1 MLEFEMEENNNNLAN
16 IKVIG
21 VGGGGSNAVNR
32 MIESGVECVEFIVAN
47 TDAQALEASKAATKI
62 QLGPKLTK
70 GLGAGGRPEVGRKAA
85 EESTEEIAKALEGAD
100 LVFVTAGMGGGTGT
114 GAAPIVAEIAKSQG
128 ALTIGIVTKPFAFEG
143 RKRSNGAMKGVE
155 DLKEK
160 VDSIVTIPNDRLL
173 QIASSET
180 TLEQAF
186 SFADDILRQGVQ
198 GISDTIAKAGI
209 LNLDFADVRTIM
221 ADTGTALM
229 GVGTAKGENR
239 AIVAAKAAI
248 SSPLLELSIEGA
260 TGILVNI
267 SGANLTIMEAQAAAD
282 FIYDAACGDDGD
294 AEVMFGAFNDESAGD
309 EIKVTVIATGFS
321 NEQQEM
327 VMHPEAKKEKAQS
340 EQPAQKSKTTV
351 RADRSYNYD
360 PDELSKTISQW
371 DKETK
376 KSFTSS
382 IEIPS
387 FLSNKRK

>member
-1 MLEFEMEENNNNLAN
+1 MFELEENENHNLAN

-32 MIESGVECVEFIVAN
+32 MIESGIECVEFIVAN
-47 TDAQALEASKAATKI
+47 TDAQALAASKASVKI

-85 EESTEEIAKALEGAD
+85 EESAEEIGKVLEGAD

-160 VDSIVTIPNDRLL
+160 VDAIVTIPNDRLL

-198 GISDTIAKAGI
+198 GISDTIAKPGI
-209 LNLDFADVRTIM
+209 INLDFADVRTIM

-260 TGILVNI
+260 TGILFNI
-267 SGANLTIMEAQAAAD
+267 SGANLTLMEAQQAAD
-282 FIYDAACGDDGD
+282 FIYDAACAGDGD
-294 AEVMFGAFNDESAGD
+294 AEVMFGAFNDETSGD

-321 NEQQEM
+321 NEQQEQ
-327 VMHPEAKKEKAQS
+327 VMRPYNAREKEQK
-340 EQPAQKSKTTV
+340 ERPAQGEQSV
-351 RADRSYNYD
+351 FERRGYRYNA
-360 PDELSKTISQW
+360 EESSKTISQW
-371 DKETK
+371 ENEAK
-376 KSFTSS
+376 KKYTNNIS
-382 IEIPS
+382 IPE
-387 FLSNKRK
+387 FLNSRNKK

>member
-155 DLKEK
+155 DLKET
-160 VDSIVTIPNDRLL
+160 VDSTVTIPNDRLL

-209 LNLDFADVRTIM
+209 INLDFANS
-221 ADTGTALM
+221 GLM
-229 GVGTAKGENR
+229 Y
-239 AIVAAKAAI
+239 I
-248 SSPLLELSIEGA
+248 STVLSSYA
-260 TGILVNI
+260 VP
-267 SGANLTIMEAQAAAD
+267 
-282 FIYDAACGDDGD
+282 
-294 AEVMFGAFNDESAGD
+294 
-309 EIKVTVIATGFS
+309 VI
-321 NEQQEM
+321 
-327 VMHPEAKKEKAQS
+327 
-340 EQPAQKSKTTV
+340 
-351 RADRSYNYD
+351 
-360 PDELSKTISQW
+360 
-371 DKETK
+371 
-376 KSFTSS
+376 
-382 IEIPS
+382 IPG
-387 FLSNKRK
+387 

>member
-1 MLEFEMEENNNNLAN
+1 MFELEENSNNNLAN

-32 MIESGVECVEFIVAN
+32 MIESGIECVEFIVAN
-47 TDAQALEASKAATKI
+47 TDAQALTASKAATKI

-85 EESTEEIAKALEGAD
+85 EESTEEIAKALDGAD

-160 VDSIVTIPNDRLL
+160 VDAIVTIPNDRLL
-173 QIASSET
+173 QIASTET

-198 GISDTIAKAGI
+198 GISDTIAKPGI
-209 LNLDFADVRTIM
+209 INLDFADVRTIM

-239 AIVAAKAAI
+239 AVVAAKAAV

-260 TGILVNI
+260 TGILFNI

-282 FIYDAACGDDGD
+282 YIYDMACGDEGD
-294 AEVMFGAFNDESAGD
+294 AEVMFGAFNDETAGD

-321 NEQQEM
+321 NEQQEL
-327 VMHPEAKKEKAQS
+327 VMHPENNREKAS
-340 EQPAQKSKTTV
+340 REQNSAKNKTTT
-351 RADRSYNYD
+351 RSDRSYNYD
-360 PDELSKTISQW
+360 TDELSKTISQW
-371 DKETK
+371 DKEAK

>member
-1 MLEFEMEENNNNLAN
+1 MFELEENSNNNLAN

-32 MIESGVECVEFIVAN
+32 MIESGIECVEFIVAN
-47 TDAQALEASKAATKI
+47 TDAQALAASKAATKI

-85 EESTEEIAKALEGAD
+85 EESTEEISKALEGAD

-160 VDSIVTIPNDRLL
+160 VDAIVTIPNDRLL

-198 GISDTIAKAGI
+198 GISDTIAKPGI
-209 LNLDFADVRTIM
+209 INLDFADVRTIM

-260 TGILVNI
+260 TGILFNI
-267 SGANLTIMEAQAAAD
+267 SGANLTLMEAQQAAD
-282 FIYDAACGDDGD
+282 FIYDAACAGDGD
-294 AEVMFGAFNDESAGD
+294 AEVMFGAFNDETSGD

-321 NEQQEM
+321 NEQQEL
-327 VMHPEAKKEKAQS
+327 VMHPENTRERAKKE
-340 EQPAQKSKTTV
+340 QPAAKASA
-351 RADRSYNYD
+351 RSDRSYNYD
-360 PDELSKTISQW
+360 TDELSKTISQW
-371 DKETK
+371 DKEAK

-382 IEIPS
+382 IEIPA

>member
-21 VGGGGSNAVNR
+21 VGGGGGNAVNR

-209 LNLDFADVRTIM
+209 INLDFADVRTIM

-248 SSPLLELSIEGA
+248 FAFI
-260 TGILVNI
+260 GIVHRGRYRYFSQYFRCKLNYHGG
-267 SGANLTIMEAQAAAD
+267 SG
-282 FIYDAACGDDGD
+282 G
-294 AEVMFGAFNDESAGD
+294 S
-309 EIKVTVIATGFS
+309 
-321 NEQQEM
+321 
-327 VMHPEAKKEKAQS
+327 
-340 EQPAQKSKTTV
+340 
-351 RADRSYNYD
+351 
-360 PDELSKTISQW
+360 
-371 DKETK
+371 
-376 KSFTSS
+376 
-382 IEIPS
+382 
-387 FLSNKRK
+387 

>member
-180 TLEQAF
+180 T
-186 SFADDILRQGVQ
+186 
-198 GISDTIAKAGI
+198 IAKAGI
-209 LNLDFADVRTIM
+209 INLDFADVRTIM

-327 VMHPEAKKEKAQS
+327 VMHPGAKKEKAQS

>member
-1 MLEFEMEENNNNLAN
+1 MFELEENSNNNLAN

-32 MIESGVECVEFIVAN
+32 MIESGIECVEFIVAN
-47 TDAQALEASKAATKI
+47 TDAQALAASKAATKI

-85 EESTEEIAKALEGAD
+85 EESTEEISKALEGAD

-160 VDSIVTIPNDRLL
+160 VDAIVTIPNDRLL

-198 GISDTIAKAGI
+198 GISDTIAKPGI
-209 LNLDFADVRTIM
+209 INLDFADVRTIM

-260 TGILVNI
+260 TGILFNI
-267 SGANLTIMEAQAAAD
+267 SGANLTLIEAQQAAD
-282 FIYDAACGDDGD
+282 FIYDAACAGDGD
-294 AEVMFGAFNDESAGD
+294 AEVMFGAFNDENSGD

-321 NEQQEM
+321 NEQQEL
-327 VMHPEAKKEKAQS
+327 VMHPENTRERAKKE
-340 EQPAQKSKTTV
+340 QPVAKNSA
-351 RADRSYNYD
+351 RYDRSYNYD
-360 PDELSKTISQW
+360 TDELSKTISQW
-371 DKETK
+371 DKEAK

>member
-1 MLEFEMEENNNNLAN
+1 MFELEENSNNNLAN

-32 MIESGVECVEFIVAN
+32 MIESGIECVEFIVAN
-47 TDAQALEASKAATKI
+47 TDAQALAASKAATKI

-85 EESTEEIAKALEGAD
+85 EESTEEISRALEGAD

-160 VDSIVTIPNDRLL
+160 VDAIVTIPNDRLL
-173 QIASSET
+173 QIASNET

-198 GISDTIAKAGI
+198 GISDTIAKPGI
-209 LNLDFADVRTIM
+209 INLDFADVRTIM

-260 TGILVNI
+260 TGILFNI
-267 SGANLTIMEAQAAAD
+267 SGANLTLMEAQQAAD
-282 FIYDAACGDDGD
+282 FIYDAACAGDGD
-294 AEVMFGAFNDESAGD
+294 AEVMFGAFNDENSGD

-321 NEQQEM
+321 NEQQEL
-327 VMHPEAKKEKAQS
+327 VMHPENTRERAKKEQPVAKAS
-340 EQPAQKSKTTV
+340 ARS
-351 RADRSYNYD
+351 DRSYNYD
-360 PDELSKTISQW
+360 TDELSKTISQW
-371 DKETK
+371 DKEAK

>member
-1 MLEFEMEENNNNLAN
+1 MFELEENSNNNLAN

-32 MIESGVECVEFIVAN
+32 MIESGIECVEFIVAN
-47 TDAQALEASKAATKI
+47 TDAQALTASKAATKI

-85 EESTEEIAKALEGAD
+85 EESTEEISKALEGAD

-114 GAAPIVAEIAKSQG
+114 GAAPIVAEVAKSQG

-143 RKRSNGAMKGVE
+143 RKRSNGAMKGIE

-160 VDSIVTIPNDRLL
+160 VDAIVTIPNDRLL

-198 GISDTIAKAGI
+198 GISDTIAKPGI
-209 LNLDFADVRTIM
+209 INLDFADVRTIM

-239 AIVAAKAAI
+239 AIVAAKAAV

-260 TGILVNI
+260 TGILFNI

-282 FIYDAACGDDGD
+282 FIYEMACGDDGD
-294 AEVMFGAFNDESAGD
+294 AEVMFGAFNDETAGD

-327 VMHPEAKKEKAQS
+327 VMHPGSNREKANK
-340 EQPAQKSKTTV
+340 EQNISKSKTT
-351 RADRSYNYD
+351 AHSDRSYNYD
-360 PDELSKTISQW
+360 SEELSKTISQW
-371 DKETK
+371 DKEAK

>member
-1 MLEFEMEENNNNLAN
+1 MFELEENENHNLAN

-32 MIESGVECVEFIVAN
+32 MIESGIECVEFIVAN
-47 TDAQALEASKAATKI
+47 TDAQALAASKASVKI

-85 EESTEEIAKALEGAD
+85 EESAEEIGKVLEGAD

-160 VDSIVTIPNDRLL
+160 VDAIVTIPNDRLL

-198 GISDTIAKAGI
+198 GISDTIAKPGI
-209 LNLDFADVRTIM
+209 INLDFADVRTIM

-260 TGILVNI
+260 TGILFNI
-267 SGANLTIMEAQAAAD
+267 SGANLTLMEAQQAAD
-282 FIYDAACGDDGD
+282 FIYDAACAGDGD
-294 AEVMFGAFNDESAGD
+294 AEVMFGAFNDETSGD

-321 NEQQEM
+321 NEQQEQ
-327 VMHPEAKKEKAQS
+327 VMRPYNAREKEQK
-340 EQPAQKSKTTV
+340 ERPAQGEQSV
-351 RADRSYNYD
+351 FERRGYRYNA
-360 PDELSKTISQW
+360 EESSKTISQW
-371 DKETK
+371 ENEAK
-376 KSFTSS
+376 KKYTNNIS
-382 IEIPS
+382 IPVMMTM
-387 FLSNKRK
+387 R

>member
-1 MLEFEMEENNNNLAN
+1 MFELEENSNNNLAN

-32 MIESGVECVEFIVAN
+32 MIESGIECVEFIVAN
-47 TDAQALEASKAATKI
+47 TDAQALTASKAATKI

-70 GLGAGGRPEVGRKAA
+70 GLGAGGRAEVGRKAA
-85 EESTEEIAKALEGAD
+85 EESTEEIAKALDGAD

-160 VDSIVTIPNDRLL
+160 VDAIVTIPNDRLL
-173 QIASSET
+173 QIASTET

-198 GISDTIAKAGI
+198 GISDTIAKPGI
-209 LNLDFADVRTIM
+209 INLDFADVRTIM

-239 AIVAAKAAI
+239 AVVAAKAAV

-260 TGILVNI
+260 TGILFNI

-282 FIYDAACGDDGD
+282 YIYDMACGDEGD
-294 AEVMFGAFNDESAGD
+294 AEVMFGAFNDETAGD

-321 NEQQEM
+321 NEQQEL
-327 VMHPEAKKEKAQS
+327 VMHPENNREKAS
-340 EQPAQKSKTTV
+340 REQNSAKNKTTT
-351 RADRSYNYD
+351 RSDRSYNYD
-360 PDELSKTISQW
+360 TDELSKTISQW
-371 DKETK
+371 DKEAK

>member
-209 LNLDFADVRTIM
+209 INLDFADVRTIM

-248 SSPLLELSIEGA
+248 FLAFI
-260 TGILVNI
+260 GIVHRGCYRYFSQYFRCKLNYHGG
-267 SGANLTIMEAQAAAD
+267 SG
-282 FIYDAACGDDGD
+282 G
-294 AEVMFGAFNDESAGD
+294 S
-309 EIKVTVIATGFS
+309 
-321 NEQQEM
+321 
-327 VMHPEAKKEKAQS
+327 
-340 EQPAQKSKTTV
+340 
-351 RADRSYNYD
+351 
-360 PDELSKTISQW
+360 
-371 DKETK
+371 
-376 KSFTSS
+376 
-382 IEIPS
+382 
-387 FLSNKRK
+387 

>member
-1 MLEFEMEENNNNLAN
+1 MFELEENSNNNLAN

-32 MIESGVECVEFIVAN
+32 MIESGIECVEFIVAN
-47 TDAQALEASKAATKI
+47 TDAQALAASKAATKI

-85 EESTEEIAKALEGAD
+85 EESTEEISKALEGAD

-160 VDSIVTIPNDRLL
+160 VDAIVTIPNDRLL

-198 GISDTIAKAGI
+198 GISDTIAKPGI
-209 LNLDFADVRTIM
+209 INLDFADVRTIM

-260 TGILVNI
+260 TGILFNI
-267 SGANLTIMEAQAAAD
+267 SGANLTLIEAQQAAD
-282 FIYDAACGDDGD
+282 FIYDAACAGDGD
-294 AEVMFGAFNDESAGD
+294 AEVMFGAFNDENSGD

-321 NEQQEM
+321 NEQQEL
-327 VMHPEAKKEKAQS
+327 VMHPENTRERAKKE
-340 EQPAQKSKTTV
+340 QPVAKST
-351 RADRSYNYD
+351 RSDRSYNYD
-360 PDELSKTISQW
+360 TDELSKTISQW
-371 DKETK
+371 DKEAK

>member
-47 TDAQALEASKAATKI
+47 TDAQALEASKAAIKI

-209 LNLDFADVRTIM
+209 INLDFADVRTIM

-327 VMHPEAKKEKAQS
+327 VMHPGAKKEKAQN
-340 EQPAQKSKTTV
+340 EQPAQKNKTTV